1 MNVVVPRNGGPI
13 LTVSGLGKS
22 FGGLAA
28 VNGVDLSVRRGSIT
42 ALIGPNGA
50 GKTTLFDLITGFAK
64 PDRGSV
70 TFGGVPIAGLPP
82 HRIASL
88 GLVRTFQLTRVFN
101 AMTVL
106 ENMMLAARDQPG
118 EALSTVI
125 MVRRAKR
132 HERQV
137 RARARELLGRFKLDS
152 KADDY
157 AASLSGGQ
165 RKLLEFARALMTEP
179 KLLLLDEPMAG
190 VNKVLGRQLL
200 DHVEALRAS
209 EDITFLFVEHDM
221 DVVMTRAEHVIVMAE
236 GEVISEGPP
245 NAVRNDPC
253 VIEAYLG
260 RSQGAA

>member
-1 MNVVVPRNGGPI
+1 MNIVPDRDDPI

-28 VNGVDLSVRRGSIT
+28 VDGVDLSVRRGSIT

-64 PDRGSV
+64 PDRGAV
-70 TFGGVPIAGLPP
+70 TFGGVSIGGLPT
-82 HRIASL
+82 HRIARL

-106 ENMMLAARDQPG
+106 DNMMLAARDQPG

-125 MVRRAKR
+125 MVRRSR
-132 HERQV
+132 QHERNV
-137 RARARELLGRFKLDS
+137 RARARDLLRHFKLDS
-152 KADDY
+152 KAEDY

-236 GEVISEGPP
+236 GTVISEGAPDI
-245 NAVRNDPC
+245 VRNDPR
-253 VIEAYLG
+253 VIDAYLG